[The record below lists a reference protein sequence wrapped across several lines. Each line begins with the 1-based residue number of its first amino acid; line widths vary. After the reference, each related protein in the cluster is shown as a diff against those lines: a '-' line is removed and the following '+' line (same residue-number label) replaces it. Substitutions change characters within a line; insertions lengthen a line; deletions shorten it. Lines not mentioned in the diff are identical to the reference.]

1 MLYSRGKEL
10 YSKYLFVSCLLQASR
25 ILLDFRNQRSCILPD
40 IITNYMIFLTLLHF
54 TMTYRFLY
62 RHSKLLPAVIN
73 TGALFLIVMR
83 QKRDLHGRYRI
94 ENKKTLVVQLW
105 PCLLLPQLL
114 LLATY
119 IQLQLLYK
127 YT

>member
-1 MLYSRGKEL
+1 
-10 YSKYLFVSCLLQASR
+10 
-25 ILLDFRNQRSCILPD
+25 
-40 IITNYMIFLTLLHF
+40 MIFLTLLHF

-105 PCLLLPQLL
+105 PCLLL
-114 LLATY
+114 TTVTTSY
-119 IQLQLLYK
+119 IYK
-127 YT
+127 YNYSYYISTHKIARNVVLFDLMSVARLLEHFFLKKKFGHRR

>member
-1 MLYSRGKEL
+1 
-10 YSKYLFVSCLLQASR
+10 
-25 ILLDFRNQRSCILPD
+25 
-40 IITNYMIFLTLLHF
+40 
-54 TMTYRFLY
+54 MTYRFLY

-105 PCLLLPQLL
+105 PCLLL
-114 LLATY
+114 TTVTTSY
-119 IQLQLLYK
+119 IYK
-127 YT
+127 YNYSYYISTHKIARNVVLFDLMSVARLLEHFFLKKKFGHRR

>member
-1 MLYSRGKEL
+1 
-10 YSKYLFVSCLLQASR
+10 
-25 ILLDFRNQRSCILPD
+25 
-40 IITNYMIFLTLLHF
+40 MIFLTLLHF

-119 IQLQLLYK
+119 IQQQLLYK

>member
-1 MLYSRGKEL
+1 
-10 YSKYLFVSCLLQASR
+10 
-25 ILLDFRNQRSCILPD
+25 
-40 IITNYMIFLTLLHF
+40 
-54 TMTYRFLY
+54 MTYRFLY

-105 PCLLLPQLL
+105 SWSCLLLPQLL

-119 IQLQLLYK
+119 IQQQLLYK